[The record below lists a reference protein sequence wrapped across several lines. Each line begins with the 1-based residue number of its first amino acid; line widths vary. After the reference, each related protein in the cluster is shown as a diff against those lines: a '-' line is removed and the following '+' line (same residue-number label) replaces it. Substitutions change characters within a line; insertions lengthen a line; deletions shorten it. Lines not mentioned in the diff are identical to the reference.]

1 MNNLQLIQPY
11 INTHDNIILVNNEE
25 IKKPHH
31 IRCYELATTNNA
43 AINLT
48 FIASPYVDWLICY
61 NDSTFFTGA
70 AEFIG
75 VGPSTE
81 LFSMD
86 LPHYDHIFGVRFDD
100 DSIFVEPDAVNTS
113 HVKLVD
119 NIFHYFPR
127 GNTYEHNLISNFRK
141 ADSFSQKCKIFLSYL
156 QNSKILLESGSSGNA
171 VKKAIKEADYDET
184 VSKIATDLD
193 FTPRYLSRLFKD
205 SFGYS
210 PKDYMKYLRIQ
221 AVLSDMHGS
230 PHKTNIELSKKYGYN
245 DSAHFL
251 RDFREFLGT
260 TPKNYIQLMNL
271 NDKSK

>member
-1 MNNLQLIQPY
+1 MNNLQLLQPY

-31 IRCYELATTNNA
+31 IRCYELAATNNA

-100 DSIFVEPDAVNTS
+100 DSIFVEPDAVNT
-113 HVKLVD
+113 
-119 NIFHYFPR
+119 
-127 GNTYEHNLISNFRK
+127 
-141 ADSFSQKCKIFLSYL
+141 CKT
-156 QNSKILLESGSSGNA
+156 G
-171 VKKAIKEADYDET
+171 
-184 VSKIATDLD
+184 
-193 FTPRYLSRLFKD
+193 R
-205 SFGYS
+205 
-210 PKDYMKYLRIQ
+210 
-221 AVLSDMHGS
+221 
-230 PHKTNIELSKKYGYN
+230 
-245 DSAHFL
+245 
-251 RDFREFLGT
+251 
-260 TPKNYIQLMNL
+260 
-271 NDKSK
+271 